1 MALQLAA
8 LDADPAAAAGEVIDE
23 GLLFADASSAADD
36 GYYTITPTI
45 APAGVT
51 TSTRTIS
58 TSAPRL
64 MSILTVP
71 APEAEA
77 PQSEGDIYT
86 SLQTGSSA
94 SSAVEGAL

>member
-1 MALQLAA
+1 M
-8 LDADPAAAAGEVIDE
+8 IDE

-36 GYYTITPTI
+36 GYYTITPTT

-64 MSILTVP
+64 MSIQTVP
-71 APEAEA
+71 APEAEVPA
-77 PQSEGDIYT
+77 AEIDAYT
-86 SLQTGSSA
+86 ARQIGSVT
-94 SSAVEGAL
+94 SSSVDGAL